1 MKERAIL
8 FSAPMVRAILEDRK
22 TVTRRL
28 VRNPRDRNGSGLAVS
43 RMRSFPHVGQ
53 LHDGSWMFADVPKS
67 EWSQAL
73 PESHLKGGGL
83 RSPYGGPGDR
93 LWVRETWGS
102 ADHYYQDHENDD
114 PSVVAYAA
122 DRSAIQFHAKAP
134 RPIPSWDIAQ
144 WNWDKMR
151 WRPSIHMPR
160 WASRITLDVIDV
172 RVERLQDITEDDAKA
187 EGTPRVEGDPDEY
200 PCLSCDLGVGPKLPK
215 GSIGCA
221 DCSNS
226 GVSCARAHFA
236 ALWDSIS
243 AEGAKWQSNP
253 WVWRVDFKRVGQ

>member
-1 MKERAIL
+1 MNHLRERGIL
-8 FSAPMVRAILEDRK
+8 FSAPMVRAILEGRK

-28 VRNPRDRNGSGLAVS
+28 VKPQPPVGTERFATVALCPPTPTKAVDWLPVVDGATDYSAAPLRQLAT
-43 RMRSFPHVGQ
+43 R
-53 LHDGSWMFADVPKS
+53 
-67 EWSQAL
+67 
-73 PESHLKGGGL
+73 
-83 RSPYGGPGDR
+83 GDR

-122 DRSAIQFHAKAP
+122 DRSAVQFHAKTP
-134 RPIPSWDIAQ
+134 RPIPAWDIAQ

-160 WASRITLDVIDV
+160 WASRITLDVVDV
-172 RVERLQDITEDDAKA
+172 RVERLQDITNEDARA

-200 PCLSCDLGVGPKLPK
+200 PCLSCEFGVGPKLPK
-215 GSIGCA
+215 GSVGCV

-226 GVSCARAHFA
+226 GVSGPRAHFA
-236 ALWDSIS
+236 ALWDSINGKRAAWAS
-243 AEGAKWQSNP
+243 DP
-253 WVWRVDFKRVGQ
+253 WVWRVEFKRVTA